1 MYYGFV
7 EKKFNFSSS
16 SESEEEDDDDDNF
29 IFPSK
34 NLSRKTTSPKIAAL
48 LDIFQTPT
56 VGISKVSKLT
66 SPKSNTLASS
76 SVPLLP
82 TPRRSRS
89 LAKQFLLN
97 KDELSET
104 AEDVADTEENIK
116 RTSPKKTPLKTT
128 PASKIATPE
137 RISNTRLRN
146 AVIPKQVG
154 LTQLSPS
161 TSLGLPPHNR
171 NDNFN

>member
-1 MYYGFV
+1 
-7 EKKFNFSSS
+7 
-16 SESEEEDDDDDNF
+16 
-29 IFPSK
+29 
-34 NLSRKTTSPKIAAL
+34 
-48 LDIFQTPT
+48 
-56 VGISKVSKLT
+56 
-66 SPKSNTLASS
+66 
-76 SVPLLP
+76 
-82 TPRRSRS
+82 

-161 TSLGLPPHNR
+161 TSLPPHNR